1 MAPYYWPAD
10 VIDAANPQGL
20 NKMPQSIH
28 KYRRGILRPF
38 GLLFMLICLEI
49 VLNERFDVIHL
60 FISFLKRLY
69 FDFVVIFIMK

>member
-38 GLLFMLICLEI
+38 GLLFMLIEI